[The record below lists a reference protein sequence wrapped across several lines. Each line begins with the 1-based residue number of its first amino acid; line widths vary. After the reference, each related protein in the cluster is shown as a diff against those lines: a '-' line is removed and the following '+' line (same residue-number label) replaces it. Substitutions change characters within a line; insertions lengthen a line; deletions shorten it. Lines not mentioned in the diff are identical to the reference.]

1 MSKGIYLL
9 GQSRGKI
16 GSIVTYV
23 AKGEQRQRVY
33 TAAGARKGMEAS
45 LPARAQRVAFG
56 GASNEWQLYRYI
68 CTRMFRRGKKT
79 NESDYNYFVRIN
91 FNNLPYL
98 LKWQNEAGLNYFMPG
113 YYSHGDLGSVPQ
125 FIQIGSVSQD
135 IRDISIQTSNISANE
150 VLSTKNLS
158 VLKDEYKRIFTNAD
172 KISILVGKYS
182 QYSEREH
189 IEFAGPIQVEWKVVT
204 LLLSGESKP
213 GENTKSIGDFLNESL
228 GDMIVSFE
236 TNAPVNITNG
246 GQIFKLKFNSANIN
260 EDKGYFMALFATNE
274 SANNCYT
281 TLMQSTGA
289 SETNHPFNRWMMS
302 KTQSALDAACAS
314 YGYQSSVMQSVIV
327 EVGSRVEDIIESDA
341 ANIADM
347 QNLSGEDREQFISE
361 YAAAAR
367 EKNTKRLTDL
377 LNAAIE
383 QQAIID
389 GQAEADESDSMRKS
403 KK

>member
-113 YYSHGDLGSVPQ
+113 YYSHGDLGSIPQ
-125 FIQIGSVSQD
+125 YIQMENASQGT
-135 IRDISIQTSNISANE
+135 RPVTIQTSNISANE

-158 VLKDEYKRIFTNAD
+158 VLKDEYRRIFTNAD
-172 KISILVGKYS
+172 KITILVGRYS
-182 QYSEREH
+182 QYSDREH
-189 IEFAGPIQVEWKVVT
+189 VEFAGPVQVEWKVVT

-213 GENTKSIGDFLNESL
+213 GENTKSIGDFLNEAL

-236 TNAPVNITNG
+236 TNAPIAITNVS
-246 GQIFKLKFNSANIN
+246 QIFRLNFNSENID
-260 EDKGYFMALFATNE
+260 EDKGYFMAFFATNE

-289 SETNHPFNRWMMS
+289 SDAVHPFNRWLMS

-341 ANIADM
+341 AAIADM
-347 QNLSGEDREQFISE
+347 RSVSGEEREQFIRE

-367 EKNTKRLTDL
+367 ERNSERLAEL
-377 LNAAIE
+377 INAAIE

-389 GQAEADESDSMRKS
+389 GQNEVDEND
-403 KK
+403 KKQKNKK